1 MIVVGLVVGIV
12 GTFKRL
18 REESNWVV
26 ISISNPIREKAQASE
41 RGWNEKQQIEQ
52 NKIHLKEN

>member
-1 MIVVGLVVGIV
+1 MFVKVV